1 MRQRERRGKR
11 KVIMKFRK
19 FLGVS
24 RTTQQAYFKEGVELL
39 YPDQKCPLQIA
50 LLPAYD
56 PANPDP
62 TGWLPALGNEEEN
75 DFYMIVRAAKFV
87 GHGNRRAKVSFLSP
101 KTFDEHADDPYEAFY
116 EYCSMTDRWSYLT
129 KDPRGKRL
137 TGEVEGAIIPRPKN
151 FFVANVIDL
160 STGSRGGVFVTELSE
175 TVAKGLLYNL
185 RKDGS
190 RVDGI
195 AFQRDEHGELVYG
208 DITHPDHALGL
219 EIAWGG
225 KGYVVRPLTDDK
237 GALTRVEIPSTLLQH
252 RKHMEEPGTFLLKPD
267 SPQAVVDK
275 LAGLLRG
282 YKSPD
287 GYDELDALKEAIE
300 FAYGKDAYA
309 VDKNA
314 SDKPDD
320 PFADA
325 AEQTVAADTCAQ
337 AAAVGA
343 AVDRGVAHE
352 HYTPVRTP
360 AAKAPAVPKAKPKT
374 EPKAEVKTPAADTA
388 APGEDIDP
396 SDIAAMRDLLR
407 GGK

>member
-1 MRQRERRGKR
+1 MAQ
-11 KVIMKFRK
+11 
-19 FLGVS
+19 
-24 RTTQQAYFKEGVELL
+24 
-39 YPDQKCPLQIA
+39 
-50 LLPAYD
+50 
-56 PANPDP
+56 
-62 TGWLPALGNEEEN
+62 
-75 DFYMIVRAAKFV
+75 
-87 GHGNRRAKVSFLSP
+87 
-101 KTFDEHADDPYEAFY
+101 
-116 EYCSMTDRWSYLT
+116 
-129 KDPRGKRL
+129 
-137 TGEVEGAIIPRPKN
+137 GAITPP
-151 FFVANVIDL
+151 
-160 STGSRGGVFVTELSE
+160 G
-175 TVAKGLLYNL
+175 
-185 RKDGS
+185 
-190 RVDGI
+190 
-195 AFQRDEHGELVYG
+195 
-208 DITHPDHALGL
+208 HAPGL

-237 GALTRVEIPSTLLQH
+237 GALTRVEIPSALLQH

>member
-1 MRQRERRGKR
+1 MRFK
-11 KVIMKFRK
+11 K
-19 FLGVS
+19 FLGVP

-39 YPDQKCPLQIA
+39 YPDQKCPLNIA
-50 LLPAYD
+50 ILPAYD
-56 PANPDP
+56 PSNPDP
-62 TGWLPALGNEEEN
+62 TGWLPAIGAQEEN

-116 EYCSMTDRWSYLT
+116 EYCCMTDRWAYLT
-129 KDPRGKRL
+129 KDKRGKRL

-160 STGSRGGVFVTELSE
+160 SAGSRGGVFVTELSE

-252 RKHMEEPGTFLLKPD
+252 RKHMEEPGTFLLKPED
-267 SPQAVVDK
+267 PQDVVDK
-275 LAGLLRG
+275 LAGILRG

-287 GYDELDALKEAIE
+287 GYDELDALKEAME
-300 FAYGKDAYA
+300 FAYGKNAY
-309 VDKNA
+309 VIDKNA
-314 SDKPDD
+314 SDKPED
-320 PFADA
+320 PFAGA
-325 AEQTVAADTCAQ
+325 AEKTVSANDGEKAE
-337 AAAVGA
+337 AVGE

-352 HYTPVRTP
+352 QYTPVHANP
-360 AAKAPAVPKAKPKT
+360 AEKASATAKAKPKAK
-374 EPKAEVKTPAADTA
+374 EEKTPAADGS

-396 SDIAAMRDLLR
+396 SDIAAMRDLLK
-407 GGK
+407 GGKK

>member
-1 MRQRERRGKR
+1 
-11 KVIMKFRK
+11 MKFKK
-19 FLGVS
+19 FLGVP
-24 RTTQQAYFKEGVELL
+24 RTKQQAYFKEGVELL
-39 YPDQKCPLQIA
+39 YPDQKCPLRIA

-56 PANPDP
+56 PENPDP
-62 TGWLPALGNEEEN
+62 TGWLPALGAQEEN

-129 KDPRGKRL
+129 KDLRGKRL

-151 FFVANVIDL
+151 FFVANVLDL
-160 STGSRGGVFVTELSE
+160 SAGSRGGVFVTELSE
-175 TVAKGLLYNL
+175 AVAKGLLYNL

-195 AFQRDEHGELVYG
+195 AFQKDEHGELVYG
-208 DITHPDHALGL
+208 DITNPNRALGL
-219 EIAWGG
+219 EVAWSG
-225 KGYVVRPLTDDK
+225 KGYVVRPLTDEKD
-237 GALTRVEIPSTLLQH
+237 ALVYVDIPSTLLQH
-252 RKHMEEPGTFLLKPD
+252 RKHMEEPSTFLQKPD
-267 SPQAVVDK
+267 SPQVVVDK

-287 GYDELDALKEAIE
+287 GHEELDALKEALE
-300 FAYGKDAYA
+300 FAYGKNSYV

-314 SDKPDD
+314 SDKPEN
-320 PFADA
+320 PFAVA
-325 AEQTVAADTCAQ
+325 AEKTVSANDGEK
-337 AAAVGA
+337 AAAVGE
-343 AVDRGVAHE
+343 AVERGVLRE
-352 HYTPVRTP
+352 QYTPVRTP
-360 AAKAPAVPKAKPKT
+360 ASKAPAAPKAKPKT
-374 EPKAEVKTPAADTA
+374 EPKAEVKTPPADTA